1 MKKLLPVVLV
11 AILLVVL
18 AASAA
23 PPIVT
28 APTKPNQPGAE
39 PPKSEKKARP
49 LPFHG
54 NVASIDKSARTITM
68 QGKKQRLFHLT
79 SDTKIN
85 KDRKPSSLTALA
97 AGDYVGGSYREAAD
111 GSLELVTLNIGT
123 AAGKNQATPQKP
135 ASK

>member
-1 MKKLLPVVLV
+1 MKKFAAAVLVGLLLPLFG
-11 AILLVVL
+11 AF
-18 AASAA
+18 AAA
-23 PPIVT
+23 PIVGGPAKT
-28 APTKPNQPGAE
+28 NQSTETPKPD
-39 PPKSEKKARP
+39 KKGRT

-54 NVASIDKSARTITM
+54 NVASIDKSAKTITM
-68 QGKKQRLFHLT
+68 QGKKQRMFHLT
-79 SDTKIN
+79 TESKIN

-135 ASK
+135 ATK